1 MHKEVSMKRNH
12 FYVNL
17 KLLANSL
24 LAVLTVAATTIPLFL
39 IGRNTLGESVIALL
53 YLVPVAWSANKWGQ
67 LPGISAALAAA
78 LAFDFLF
85 IPPFYTFAVARLE
98 GWLVLA
104 IFLGV
109 AILVVGRIQD
119 SLSKAREA
127 IFMYELSSALA
138 GLRTQDAV
146 AHTVAR
152 QIQQLFQASL
162 VNVIFYSDNRSLGIV
177 ASEPGDGKG
186 NDRPDRVLPLL
197 NSWGLVGEIQIWRG
211 AFLDLPSEDG
221 RLLQNFAS
229 QTARALERTQQS
241 ETEKRM
247 DDLALKASTK

>member
-1 MHKEVSMKRNH
+1 MKRNR
-12 FYVNL
+12 FSFTP
-17 KLLANSL
+17 KLLTNSL

-39 IGRNTLGESVIALL
+39 IGRDTLGEAVVALL

-67 LPGISAALAAA
+67 LPGISAALTAA

-119 SLSKAREA
+119 SLTKAREA
-127 IFMYELSSALA
+127 VFMYELSSALT
-138 GLRTQDAV
+138 GLRTQEAV
-146 AHTVAR
+146 AHIVAT
-152 QIQQLFQASL
+152 QLQQLFQASL
-162 VNVIFYSDNRSLGIV
+162 VNVIFYPENRSLSSV
-177 ASEPGDGKG
+177 VSEPSDGMGK
-186 NDRPDRVLPLL
+186 DRPDRVLPLL

-211 AFLDLPSEDG
+211 VYVDLPSEDS

-229 QTARALERTQQS
+229 QTARALERTQQA
-241 ETEKRM
+241 EIEKHING
-247 DDLALKASTK
+247 LTPKASTK

>member
-1 MHKEVSMKRNH
+1 MKRNR
-12 FYVNL
+12 FSFTP
-17 KLLANSL
+17 KLLTNSL
-24 LAVLTVAATTIPLFL
+24 LAVLTVTATTIPLFL
-39 IGRNTLGESVIALL
+39 IGRATLGEAVIALL

-67 LPGISAALAAA
+67 LPGISAALTAA

-85 IPPFYTFAVARLE
+85 IPPLYTFAIARLE

-127 IFMYELSSALA
+127 VFMYELSSALT

-152 QIQQLFQASL
+152 QLQQLFQASL
-162 VNVIFYSDNRSLGIV
+162 VNVIFSPEDRSLSIV
-177 ASEPGDGKG
+177 ASEPADGMGKG
-186 NDRPDRVLPLL
+186 RPDRVLPLL

-211 AFLDLPSEDG
+211 VYLDLPSEDG

-229 QTARALERTQQS
+229 QTARALERTQPAG
-241 ETEKRM
+241 TEKPIHN
-247 DDLALKASTK
+247 LTPKASTKEGK

>member
-1 MHKEVSMKRNH
+1 MNRNR
-12 FYVNL
+12 FSIIP

-24 LAVLTVAATTIPLFL
+24 LAVLAVAATTIPLFL
-39 IGRNTLGESVIALL
+39 IGRDTLGEAVIALL

-67 LPGISAALAAA
+67 LPGISAAITATLV
-78 LAFDFLF
+78 FDFLF
-85 IPPFYTFAVARLE
+85 IPPFYTFTVGRLE

-127 IFMYELSSALA
+127 VFMYELSSALT
-138 GLRTQDAV
+138 GLRTQEAV

-152 QIQQLFQASL
+152 QLRQLFQASL
-162 VNVIFYSDNRSLGIV
+162 VNVIFSPENRSLSVV
-177 ASEPGDGKG
+177 ASEPVDGIGKG
-186 NDRPDRVLPLL
+186 RPDRVLPLL
-197 NSWGLVGEIQIWRG
+197 NSLGLIGEIQIWSG
-211 AFLDLPSEDG
+211 LYMDLPSVDS

-229 QTARALERTQQS
+229 QTARALERTQS
-241 ETEKRM
+241 AGTEKQING
-247 DDLALKASTK
+247 LASKASAR

>member
-1 MHKEVSMKRNH
+1 MKRNR
-12 FYVNL
+12 FSFTP
-17 KLLANSL
+17 KLLTNSL

-39 IGRNTLGESVIALL
+39 IGRDTLGEAVIALL

-67 LPGISAALAAA
+67 LPGISAALTAA

-119 SLSKAREA
+119 SLTKAREA
-127 IFMYELSSALA
+127 VFMYELSSALT
-138 GLRTQDAV
+138 GLRTQEAV
-146 AHTVAR
+146 AHTVAK
-152 QIQQLFQASL
+152 QLQQLFQASL
-162 VNVIFYSDNRSLGIV
+162 VNVIFYPDNRSLSNV
-177 ASEPGDGKG
+177 VSEPNDEMGK
-186 NDRPDRVLPLL
+186 DRPDRVLPLL

-211 AFLDLPSEDG
+211 VYVDLPSEDS

-229 QTARALERTQQS
+229 QTARALERTQQA
-241 ETEKRM
+241 EIEKHING
-247 DDLALKASTK
+247 LTPKASTK

>member
-1 MHKEVSMKRNH
+1 MKRNR
-12 FYVNL
+12 FSFTP
-17 KLLANSL
+17 KLLTNSL

-39 IGRNTLGESVIALL
+39 IGRATLGESVIALL

-67 LPGISAALAAA
+67 LPGISAALMAA

-85 IPPFYTFAVARLE
+85 IPPFFTFAVERLE

-127 IFMYELSSALA
+127 VFMYELSSALT
-138 GLRTQDAV
+138 GLRTPEAV

-152 QIQQLFQASL
+152 QLRQLFQAAL
-162 VNVIFYSDNRSLGIV
+162 VNVIFYSEDRSLSIV
-177 ASEPGDGKG
+177 ASEPGDGMGK
-186 NDRPDRVLPLL
+186 DRPDRVLPLL
-197 NSWGLVGEIQIWRG
+197 NSWGLVGEIQVWRG
-211 AFLDLPSEDG
+211 ANVDLPSEDS
-221 RLLQNFAS
+221 RLLQDFAS
-229 QTARALERTQQS
+229 QTARALERTQQA
-241 ETEKRM
+241 ETEKHING
-247 DDLALKASTK
+247 LAPKVSTR

>member
-1 MHKEVSMKRNH
+1 MKKNH
-12 FYVNL
+12 FPFTPRL
-17 KLLANSL
+17 FTNSL
-24 LAVLTVAATTIPLFL
+24 LAVLTVAVTTVLLLLF
-39 IGRNTLGESVIALL
+39 GRDTLGEAVIALL
-53 YLVPVAWSANKWGQ
+53 YLVPVVWIANKWGQ
-67 LPGISAALAAA
+67 LPGISAAITAA

-85 IPPFYTFAVARLE
+85 IPPFYTFAIARLE

-119 SLSKAREA
+119 SLTQAREA
-127 IFMYELSSALA
+127 VFMYELSSALT

-152 QIQQLFQASL
+152 QLRQLFQAAL
-162 VNVIFYSDNRSLGIV
+162 VNVIFYSGNQSLSVV
-177 ASEPGDGKG
+177 ASEPCDGVGK
-186 NDRPDRVLPLL
+186 DQPDRILPLL

-211 AFLDLPSEDG
+211 AIVSLPSEDS

-229 QTARALERTQQS
+229 QTARALERTQQ
-241 ETEKRM
+241 TEAEKYAAGLM
-247 DDLALKASTK
+247 PKASAK